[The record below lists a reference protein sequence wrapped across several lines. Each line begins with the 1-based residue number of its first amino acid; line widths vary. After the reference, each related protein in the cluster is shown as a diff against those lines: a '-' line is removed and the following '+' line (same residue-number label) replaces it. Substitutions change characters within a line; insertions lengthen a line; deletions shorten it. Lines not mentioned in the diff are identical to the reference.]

1 MRKKRLR
8 AALLVVVAAALAGI
22 GYQVS
27 HNIRTMQAHTLS
39 ELGADFLPDVAQHI
53 RSFRRVKVENGRPV
67 WEITAEDAQLFD
79 ATGEIVVREPRMT
92 FHLKDGNRRA
102 QVAGTEGRLA
112 LDGRDLKRITLRGA
126 VVVRLDDL
134 EMHTDEATYDRAHD
148 LISAPGD
155 VTVRGNTL
163 DVTGRGMEVH
173 VAPQQIKLLE
183 DVHTIMRAAHA
194 AS

>member
-1 MRKKRLR
+1 MQRTRLR
-8 AALLVVVAAALAGI
+8 AALLVVVAAALVGI

-27 HNIRTMQAHTLS
+27 RSIRTLQPHTLS
-39 ELGADFLPDVAQHI
+39 ELGSDFLPDVAQHI

-79 ATGEIVVREPRMT
+79 GTGEIVVREPRMT

-112 LDGRDLKRITLRGA
+112 LDGRDLKRITLSGM
-126 VVVRLDDL
+126 VVVKIDDL
-134 EMHTDEATYDRAHD
+134 EMQTDEATYDRARD
-148 LISAPGD
+148 LISAPGA
-155 VTVRGNTL
+155 VTVRGDTL
-163 DVTGRGMEVH
+163 DVKGRGMEVH
-173 VAPQQIKLLE
+173 VAPQQIRLLD
-183 DVHTIMRAAHA
+183 DVHTVMRAAHE

>member
-1 MRKKRLR
+1 MQRTRLR
-8 AALLVVVAAALAGI
+8 AALLVVVAAALVGI

-27 HNIRTMQAHTLS
+27 RSIRMLQPHTLS

-79 ATGEIVVREPRMT
+79 GTGEIVVREPRMT

-102 QVAGTEGRLA
+102 QVAGTEGRLT
-112 LDGRDLKRITLRGA
+112 LDGRDLKRITLRGQ
-126 VVVRLDDL
+126 VVVKIDDL
-134 EMHTDEATYDRAHD
+134 EMHTDEATYDRARD
-148 LISAPGD
+148 LISAPGA

-163 DVTGRGMEVH
+163 DVKGLGMEVR
-173 VAPQQIKLLE
+173 VAPQQIRLLE
-183 DVHTIMRAAHA
+183 DVHTVMRAADV